1 MANRIEWNKRAIE
14 DLYTIVS
21 YFVQKGAIQ
30 SAAAF
35 NQKVRDKIDKLANNR
50 TVGRKASA
58 AKTILFVLVG
68 KNHKLYY
75 RKIGLTIRIVCFFD
89 TRQDPDKSPY

>member
-14 DLYTIVS
+14 DLHPIVS

-30 SAAAF
+30 AAAAF
-35 NQKVRDKIDKLANNR
+35 NQKVRDKVDKLVNNK
-50 TVGRKASA
+50 TSGRKAPA

-68 KNHKLYY
+68 KHHKLYY

-89 TRQDPDKSPY
+89 TRQNPNKSPY